1 MASERRYSRDHCWAA
16 RRDGSL
22 WVGLTAHAIER
33 LGRLTQ
39 LQLTARPDQAL
50 QAGDGFGALESDKT
64 VIELYSP
71 VGGRVLAIHEALL
84 RAPERLQED
93 CYGEG
98 WLLQLEPGEPGE
110 FAALLDASAYSLLLT
125 ARAAD
130 L

>member
-1 MASERRYSRDHCWAA
+1 M
-16 RRDGSL
+16 
-22 WVGLTAHAIER
+22 GLTAHAIER

-39 LQLTARPDQAL
+39 LQLSARPDQL
-50 QAGDGFGALESDKT
+50 LLAGDDFGELESDKT
-64 VIELYSP
+64 VIELYAP

-98 WLLQLEPGEPGE
+98 WMLQLDPVEPGE
-110 FAALLDASAYSLLLT
+110 FAALLDASAYSRLLT
-125 ARAAD
+125 SRAAD